1 MNACPK
7 IPARSVVNWY
17 RGDFHVHTSVS
28 GDGATA
34 HPTAVAE
41 MAKDEG
47 LDFLAITDHNT
58 IEALAQVRS
67 SRGVVVIPGMEVT
80 LGTGHFN
87 VFGIEGWQ
95 PWMEHLG
102 LSEKDRSMTLGHAT
116 GAGLMRRSAEAGLL
130 TSINHPV
137 LAPWAWEEEA
147 TDLRFVHC
155 LEVWNDPYWPDNRFA
170 NPAAVKLWTRWLDSG
185 LRITAI
191 GGSDYHYPPGLEEGK
206 PGERLGYPSTYVGAG
221 DLSVDAIIDGL
232 RHRRAY
238 VTIGPRVAFHAVVDE
253 TVYVIGDEVK
263 IWDGEIELAA
273 SVELSTVTAAHA
285 RIVSH
290 TGVVAEQP
298 VHRELSGLRW
308 TVGVHPTPAEWYRL
322 EVIGPDGELLA
333 ITNPIFFGSQQ
344 APHLQT
350 YGDFKL

>member
-1 MNACPK
+1 MS
-7 IPARSVVNWY
+7 ILNWY
-17 RGDFHVHTSVS
+17 RGDFHVHTNVS

-34 HPTAVAE
+34 PPAAVAE
-41 MAKDEG
+41 MAKAEG

-58 IEALAQVRS
+58 IEALAHVRS
-67 SRGVVVIPGMEVT
+67 SQSMVIIPGMEVT

-87 VFGIEGWQ
+87 VFGIAGRQ
-95 PWMEHLG
+95 PWMEHLHPG
-102 LSEKDRSMTLGHAT
+102 ENKRPMTPGHVT
-116 GAGLMRRSAEAGLL
+116 GADLIRRSAEAGLV

-137 LAPWAWEEEA
+137 LTPWAWQEEA

-191 GGSDYHYPPGLEEGK
+191 GGSDYHYPPSREEGR
-206 PGERLGYPSTYVGAG
+206 PGERLGCPSTYVGAR
-221 DLSVDAIIDGL
+221 DLSVDAIVDGL

-238 VTIGPRVAFHAVVDE
+238 VTIGPRVAFHGVVDGK
-253 TVYVIGDEVK
+253 VYGIGDRVR
-263 IWDGEIELAA
+263 IWDAEVELAA
-273 SVELSTVTAAHA
+273 SVELSTVTTAHA
-285 RIVSH
+285 KIVSH
-290 TGVVAEQP
+290 TGVVAEHA

-308 TVGVHPTPAEWYRL
+308 TVGVNPTQAEWYRL
-322 EVIGPDGELLA
+322 DVIGPDGELLA
-333 ITNPIFFGSQQ
+333 ITNPIFFGSQH
-344 APHLQT
+344 APHLQA